1 VLVQLL
7 VQPLLRLM
15 LGVPPLLMLML
26 RLLLGLRLRHLL
38 KLMNLPLSVQLLH
51 LLREL
56 PPQLV
61 EEEVQLSFF
70 WLVLFLQELF
80 SFKVL
85 LF

>member
-1 VLVQLL
+1 
-7 VQPLLRLM
+7 M

>member
-7 VQPLLRLM
+7 VQPQLRLM
-15 LGVPPLLMLML
+15 LVIPPLLMLML